1 MKNLLHQ
8 SLAYSLVLLS
18 ASSAYGRPYSSKHT
32 HYHQDG
38 THTTCTYE
46 YNSRTKESSSRCYT
60 LETPTIEQQNKAK
73 SNIGKGTEEML
84 DKDFMNI
91 KNDLLAGNIDNA
103 CSKSRTASYT
113 IKYDVFRDE
122 KARQLYKAKLKQL
135 MRNKCDNIKPDLSK
149 DNNTM
154 KNIYKSLGL

>member
-60 LETPTIEQQNKAK
+60 LKTPTIEEKEGATK
-73 SNIGKGTEEML
+73 NIGRRTAEML
-84 DKDFMNI
+84 DKDFVDI
-91 KNDLLAGNIDNA
+91 
-103 CSKSRTASYT
+103 
-113 IKYDVFRDE
+113 
-122 KARQLYKAKLKQL
+122 
-135 MRNKCDNIKPDLSK
+135 RNDLSK
-149 DNNTM
+149 GDIESACRKNRIANTTIQHDVFSNRTERE
-154 KNIYKSLGL
+154 KYKSKLGEIIEDKCYDWELKQYGLK

>member
-60 LETPTIEQQNKAK
+60 LKTPTREQQESATN
-73 SNIGKGTEEML
+73 NISRRTEEML
-84 DKDFMNI
+84 DKDFINI
-91 KNDLLAGNIDNA
+91 RDELSAGNIENA
-103 CSKSRTASYT
+103 CEKSRTANTT
-113 IKYDVFRDE
+113 IQYDVFSDKTERE
-122 KARQLYKAKLKQL
+122 RYKSKLKQIIGD
-135 MRNKCDNIKPDLSK
+135 KCNDWELKQ
-149 DNNTM
+149 
-154 KNIYKSLGL
+154 YGLK

>member
-60 LETPTIEQQNKAK
+60 LKTPTREQQESATN
-73 SNIGKGTEEML
+73 NISRRTEEML
-84 DKDFMNI
+84 DKDFINI
-91 KNDLLAGNIDNA
+91 REELSAGNIENA
-103 CSKSRTASYT
+103 CKKSRTANTT
-113 IKYDVFRDE
+113 IQYDVFSDKTERE
-122 KARQLYKAKLKQL
+122 RYKSKLKQIIGD
-135 MRNKCDNIKPDLSK
+135 KCNHWELKQ
-149 DNNTM
+149 
-154 KNIYKSLGL
+154 YGLK